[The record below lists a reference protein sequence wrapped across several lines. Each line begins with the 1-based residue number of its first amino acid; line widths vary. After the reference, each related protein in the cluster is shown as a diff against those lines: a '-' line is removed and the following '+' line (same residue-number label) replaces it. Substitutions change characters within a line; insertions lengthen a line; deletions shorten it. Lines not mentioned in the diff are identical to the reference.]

1 MRLIE
6 DTRARSAYLLLLLAV
21 LLAGDAWRYAFG
33 WWAWAVLASVLVVA
47 SVGLLIVHRDR
58 WAFGSLPYPLLVFML
73 LATVSIAW
81 SAYPAAT
88 ALGLVTT
95 WATVIAGVAAATAF
109 TWAELLRGL
118 GRVLKAILALSLAF
132 ELFVS
137 LVVRAPVLP
146 LFAQPGVDYSIYDT
160 IPKMLYWSRNELF
173 QVLDEGR
180 IQGIVGNANTLGFLS
195 LLAVIVFGIQLA
207 DRTVKRG
214 RAIAW
219 LVMAIVVMAFTRSA
233 TVTVALA
240 VVIAAAAAVLLVR
253 RAESPRRRALTYGA
267 LGVGA
272 VALGVVVVALRTPI
286 LALLG
291 KSSDL
296 TGRLGIWQSVIE
308 LAQQRPVAGW
318 GWVSFWVPWAAPFD
332 DLAFRNGVRQ
342 LQAHNTWID
351 VWFQLGVIGLI
362 VFVAFALTAL
372 LRSWS
377 LAVDRPQSAP
387 GQSLAYTSTALLPV
401 LILTALL
408 VQSLTESRLLDEYG
422 LALLVLIAVK
432 TKLPDA
438 APRPVSS
445 R

>member
-6 DTRARSAYLLLLLAV
+6 DTRARSAYLVLLLAV

-58 WAFGSLPYPLLVFML
+58 WAFGSLPYPLLAFML

-95 WATVIAGVAAATAF
+95 WATVIAGVAAASAF

-118 GRVLKAILALSLAF
+118 GRALKAILALSLAF

-146 LFAQPGVDYSIYDT
+146 LFVQPGVDYSIYDT

-207 DRTVKRG
+207 DRAVKRG
-214 RAIAW
+214 RDRVAGC
-219 LVMAIVVMAFTRSA
+219 AIVVMAFTRSA
-233 TVTVALA
+233 
-240 VVIAAAAAVLLVR
+240 R
-253 RAESPRRRALTYGA
+253 
-267 LGVGA
+267 
-272 VALGVVVVALRTPI
+272 
-286 LALLG
+286 
-291 KSSDL
+291 
-296 TGRLGIWQSVIE
+296 
-308 LAQQRPVAGW
+308 
-318 GWVSFWVPWAAPFD
+318 
-332 DLAFRNGVRQ
+332 
-342 LQAHNTWID
+342 
-351 VWFQLGVIGLI
+351 
-362 VFVAFALTAL
+362 
-372 LRSWS
+372 
-377 LAVDRPQSAP
+377 
-387 GQSLAYTSTALLPV
+387 
-401 LILTALL
+401 
-408 VQSLTESRLLDEYG
+408 
-422 LALLVLIAVK
+422 
-432 TKLPDA
+432 
-438 APRPVSS
+438 
-445 R
+445 